1 MSELLVL
8 PARRGKAIR
17 LEAGRCVEIIN
28 VHGQQV
34 VDTWALMA
42 DDQDEA
48 MSMEHTRSCLDKL
61 APSVG
66 DHLYTNRR
74 RPILRFEADTSPCVH
89 DTLLS
94 ACDEDRYRLLGF
106 QGHHGSCTENFHVAL
121 ADLGMR
127 PALMRSPWNIFEN
140 VVLGADRT
148 LSIAPPVSRSG
159 DSVTLRAIFECIVV
173 FSACPMDIAPTNG
186 LDRTPRDVH
195 LRLA

>member
-1 MSELLVL
+1 MTASLVL

-17 LEAGRCVEIIN
+17 LEAGRCVQIIN

-34 VDTWALMA
+34 VDTWALDA
-42 DDQDEA
+42 DDPGEV
-48 MSMEHTRSCLDKL
+48 MSMEHTRSCLNKL

-74 RPILRFEADTSPCVH
+74 RPILRFEADTSPGVH

-106 QGHHGSCTENFHVAL
+106 QGHHGSCTENFHAAL
-121 ADLGMR
+121 AELGVR
-127 PALMRSPWNIFEN
+127 SVHIRSPWNMFEN

-148 LSIAPPVSRSG
+148 LSIAPPVSRPG
-159 DSVTLRAIFECIVV
+159 DSVTLRAIFGCIVV

-195 LRLA
+195 LLLG